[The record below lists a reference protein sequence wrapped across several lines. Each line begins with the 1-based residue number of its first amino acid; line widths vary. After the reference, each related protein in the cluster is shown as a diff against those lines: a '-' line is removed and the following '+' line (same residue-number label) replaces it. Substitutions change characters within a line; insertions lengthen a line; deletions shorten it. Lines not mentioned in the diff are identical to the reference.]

1 MTVAVPGKLR
11 RDARPPI
18 EMDAAPAPG
27 TATARPTI
35 VPRPWVA
42 VLLFDREAHGHAPT
56 DAAVRRFWTAVVG
69 PGAVADLL
77 RLTAAAQT
85 GRRLREPGHLSLL
98 AAEGLVARDG
108 DLVLVRPMIPFLSPR
123 HQRMLH
129 PALRAEYRRL
139 ITR

>member
-18 EMDAAPAPG
+18 EMDAPPAPG
-27 TATARPTI
+27 TATSSPTI

-85 GRRLREPGHLSLL
+85 GRRLREPVHLSLL
-98 AAEGLVARDG
+98 AAEGLVARPRELG
-108 DLVLVRPMIPFLSPR
+108 FSRPPIPSF
-123 HQRMLH
+123 
-129 PALRAEYRRL
+129 PARPP
-139 ITR
+139 

>member
-35 VPRPWVA
+35 VPRPWVVA
-42 VLLFDREAHGHAPT
+42 LLFDRKAPGHAPT
-56 DAAVRRFWTAVVG
+56 EPAVRRFWTAVVG

-77 RLTAAAQT
+77 RLTAAAQS
-85 GRRLREPGHLSLL
+85 GRRLLEPVHLGLL
-98 AAEGLVARDG
+98 AAEGLVARNG
-108 DLVLVRPMIPFLSPR
+108 NLVLVRPMIPFLDER
-123 HQRMLH
+123 HQRMLN
-129 PALRAEYRRL
+129 PSLRAEYRRL